1 MKQTIIKKI
10 AQTIVG
16 SSLLLGPVSYAEF
29 CPEGSFPVPVMGKIT
44 NNGQAPGAGFTT
56 LGVVDLQLGKRP
68 RKLARMKC
76 GIIGVDAATA
86 EEPFAFTH
94 TLSCDDR
101 VPVDL
106 SYYGLGTQI
115 THSQLTLDTHGDIFP
130 EGSCAPLPG
139 NQLSFIEHSTP
150 SANDT
155 GRGLFTGVTEG
166 ELTIEGTVNCLGSI
180 DMKFDGYICM
190 IPPTQ

>member
-1 MKQTIIKKI
+1 MKQTIIKKM
-10 AQTIVG
+10 AHAVVG
-16 SSLLLGPVSYAEF
+16 SSLLLGAAVYADL
-29 CPEGSFPVPVMGKIT
+29 CTPGSVPVPVSGKIT
-44 NNGQAPGAGFTT
+44 NNGQVPGAGFST
-56 LGVVDLQLGKRP
+56 LGAVALQLGEKP
-68 RKLARMKC
+68 GKVSRMKC

-94 TLSCDDR
+94 TLSCDDN

-106 SYYGLGTQI
+106 SYYGLGTQVA
-115 THSQLTLDTHGDIFP
+115 HSQLTLDTHGDISF

-139 NQLSFIEHSTP
+139 SQLSFIEYSTP
-150 SANDT
+150 SADNT

-180 DMKFDGYICM
+180 DMKFDGYVCM
-190 IPPTQ
+190 VP